1 MRLAL
6 SFPQVPS
13 PLEVQG
19 PHTVLSKNLT
29 NLVHRQHRCK
39 TKKKRAEIK
48 FARGLQH
55 LRAGDV
61 RAFHRDGV
69 IVSIRVVAVVLIRDS
84 DALTSVI
91 IDFEEVLS

>member
-29 NLVHRQHRCK
+29 NLVHRRK
-39 TKKKRAEIK
+39 TKGAEIK

-61 RAFHRDGV
+61 RTLHRDGV
-69 IVSIRVVAVVLIRDS
+69 IVSTRVVAVALIRDS

-91 IDFEEVLS
+91 IDLEEVL